1 MAKPSTPRSLVN
13 PIEDLLGYQLRRASL
28 VTLAALSDAFE
39 ALGLRLTEA
48 MILRFVEAN
57 AGCNQ
62 AEIGR
67 ALGVKRTNMVP
78 IVGGLVEAGLISRTA
93 ADGRTHAL
101 HLTEAGAQLHGEIAR
116 LTLEHE
122 RHFFG
127 DIDAPTR
134 AVLLRVFRSIRDR
147 APP

>member
-1 MAKPSTPRSLVN
+1 MAKPPIPRTLVN
-13 PIEDLLGYQLRRASL
+13 PIDDLLGHQLRRASL
-28 VTLAALSDAFE
+28 VTIAALSEAFE

-78 IVGGLVEAGLISRTA
+78 IVGGLVDAGLISRTA

-101 HLTEAGAQLHGEIAR
+101 YLTEKGVALHGEIAR
-116 LTLEHE
+116 VTLEHE

-134 AVLLRVFRSIRDR
+134 AVLLRVFQAIRQKA
-147 APP
+147 AP